1 MQMQRS
7 SFAHTIAVRAYYQ
20 PNYCDHQSSLIFT
33 FIPLQTKISK
43 ESKLVVEEKFAE
55 TAEYLRRP
63 NVLYPPFHND
73 TGPTNHYHTLPS
85 NPHHYHHVHHHVP
98 PPPHPPPPPP
108 PPPPRMYPGDM
119 FGPGSYHTIAHYQLY
134 KRPCGRGLDYCSAAA
149 PPDYYR
155 NQCLSMEQHDFV
167 KTLGRTRRESPMANK
182 APLKLK
188 KLIKSK
194 KLMPPAPVHHNHH
207 PHFHHHGLHHHHA
220 PSTSLNEDHMK
231 MLTWSPYSSHMLYNE
246 PHHHS
251 AANVA
256 GKSLDELRF

>member
-1 MQMQRS
+1 M
-7 SFAHTIAVRAYYQ
+7 SFDEAW
-20 PNYCDHQSSLIFT
+20 
-33 FIPLQTKISK
+33 
-43 ESKLVVEEKFAE
+43 
-55 TAEYLRRP
+55 
-63 NVLYPPFHND
+63 
-73 TGPTNHYHTLPS
+73 
-85 NPHHYHHVHHHVP
+85 
-98 PPPHPPPPPP
+98 
-108 PPPPRMYPGDM
+108 M
-119 FGPGSYHTIAHYQLY
+119 
-134 KRPCGRGLDYCSAAA
+134 DYCSAAP

-194 KLMPPAPVHHNHH
+194 MLMPPAPVHHNHH